1 MSGHQSQR
9 AMLKAEKRELT
20 KQIKELTKKL
30 TGVERMLAKFDSAP
44 APTVSRGRQAVNGG
58 KQAQRPAKRTGSQAA
73 GLPKTGGEFW
83 ISMMGKRPRSFTDV
97 VARAEA
103 AIAKTMKKGLTDD
116 DKRKLSLRARV
127 AIKTLADTKAI
138 NSIGSGRERRY
149 SAHV

>member
-1 MSGHQSQR
+1 MSGHHSQR

-20 KQIKELTKKL
+20 RQIKELTKKL
-30 TGVERMLAKFDSAP
+30 TGVERMLTKLDSAP
-44 APTVSRGRQAVNGG
+44 TPAVSRGRQVSSSG
-58 KQAQRPAKRTGSQAA
+58 KQTQGPTKRMNRQAA

-83 ISMMGKRPRSFTDV
+83 ISMMGKRPRSFTDL

-103 AIAKTMKKGLTDD
+103 TIAKTMKKGLTED